1 MIEFQPCT
9 HFFVRASKIGKKAH
23 TSAAVEYHATNT
35 TKNHSHI
42 HVPPIK
48 FNCSERNETTCDV
61 TMVSTVNFLVVRYS
75 AVRDFV
81 ESAHVA
87 QVAKRANLSAG

>member
-1 MIEFQPCT
+1 MTVARQ
-9 HFFVRASKIGKKAH
+9 GKGRVLRRMHLRK
-23 TSAAVEYHATNT
+23 
-35 TKNHSHI
+35 
-42 HVPPIK
+42 IK

-87 QVAKRANLSAG
+87 QVAKRANLSAS

>member
-1 MIEFQPCT
+1 MRSTGDGEL
-9 HFFVRASKIGKKAH
+9 
-23 TSAAVEYHATNT
+23 
-35 TKNHSHI
+35 HI
-42 HVPPIK
+42 SSSGISCNKHYEKLFTHVPLIK
-48 FNCSERNETTCDV
+48 FNCPGRKETTCDV

-87 QVAKRANLSAG
+87 QVAKRANLSAS